1 MSCGY
6 GNVDA
11 EDIQK
16 AAKAVGLPM
25 KFHSNA
31 KKLAG
36 ALIREDLPLP
46 EP

>member
-1 MSCGY
+1 MGELRLWQHGC
-6 GNVDA
+6 
-11 EDIQK
+11 IQK